1 MPSGRRVR
9 TLDEFFINAW
19 KILPKR
25 EISYFSLHCT
35 IFVSTMLTFCSVFS
49 VLKHYDAQT
58 PGGII
63 LHFALAASF
72 AQGVLSHAVP
82 HFMNTSAGTSSSGE
96 RQPLLSIGLKT
107 SWTLGRVMLCL
118 FPIFV
123 MEIIQVWLITGKD
136 IFSYGSPS
144 AVEILIL

>member
-1 MPSGRRVR
+1 MTIPSGRRVR

-63 LHFALAASF
+63 LRLALAASF
-72 AQGVLSHAVP
+72 AQGVLSHDVP

-96 RQPLLSIGLKT
+96 RSSSITYNTKA
-107 SWTLGRVMLCL
+107 C
-118 FPIFV
+118 F
-123 MEIIQVWLITGKD
+123 
-136 IFSYGSPS
+136 
-144 AVEILIL
+144 